1 MSVDSVLDVN
11 SWSNLDLI
19 TRAAKR
25 SVAKPN
31 AQKDESKSLYDVLNS
46 CVTTSGMRTLKAN
59 LLQPCANVKVLNERL
74 DVVGELV
81 RNQAVGT

>member
-1 MSVDSVLDVN
+1 VN

-19 TRAAKR
+19 TRTTKR
-25 SVAKPN
+25 SLPKPN
-31 AQKDESKSLYDVLNS
+31 AHKDELKSLYDVLNS
-46 CVTTSGMRTLKAN
+46 CVTTSGMRALKAN

-81 RNQAVGT
+81 RNQAVSACLFDVLCP